1 MRESTKQDGRP
12 GFTFYPKDW
21 LSSKEIRISSLSA
34 RGLWIE
40 ILCLMFFEKKR
51 GSLELPEKYK
61 TDTKGDTKVDT
72 KSYTKYLSE
81 LLSKKEDEISP
92 LLEELRMN
100 EVFSY
105 KDDLMIC
112 RRMYYENKLSLTRR
126 QSVLKRWNKNDT
138 KKDTKKIQTV
148 GEGKGSLGKDSF
160 NNVLVSKMI
169 KESKKELFNKI
180 WLKYPNKDGKKEA
193 LAHFLVSV
201 NSQKNWDDITIAL
214 RNYLGSDKVKKGYIK
229 NGSTFFNN
237 WKDWVNFRGVVGK
250 GDGLT
255 DKNRRSLSAIANLD
269 LGKETDE
276 S

>member
-21 LSSKEIRISSLSA
+21 LSSKEIRISSLAA

-148 GEGKGSLGKDSF
+148 GKGIEEVVSNKI
-160 NNVLVSKMI
+160 LVSNMI
-169 KESKKELFNKI
+169 KESKEELFNKI
-180 WLKYPNKDGKKEA
+180 WEKYPNKDGKKSA

-201 NSQKNWDDITIAL
+201 NSQKDWDDINIAL
-214 RNYLGSDKVKKGYIK
+214 RNYLGSDRVKNGYIK
-229 NGSTFFNN
+229 NGSTWFNN
-237 WKDWVNFRGVVGK
+237 WRDGINFKGASK
-250 GDGLT
+250 GDGLS